1 MREVLCYLPVT
12 FCQRLFWRRKLY
24 CSNAATSPRYL
35 VALLLRP
42 GVGLVEVFTDPIEL
56 VSEPMKGLLVVLL
69 DLLKKVLL
77 VEDCLKALYCCANLL
92 VEDPDNFLGRLL
104 LEVWERAGSR

>member
-12 FCQRLFWRRKLY
+12 FRQRLFWCQELY
-24 CSNAATSPRYL
+24 CSDAATSPRDF

-42 GVGLVEVFTDPIEL
+42 GVGLVEVLADPIEL
-56 VSEPMKGLLVVLL
+56 VSEPMKGLLMVLL

-77 VEDCLKALYCCANLL
+77 VKDCLKALDSCANLL
-92 VEDPDNFLGRLL
+92 VEDPDNFFG
-104 LEVWERAGSR
+104 